1 MAGYRHRR
9 PVHQPNIPTALSPK
23 VTSGASKAATRA
35 VSRLA
40 GPPPITKTFFG
51 LNRGTIRNRVLL
63 HGSRFVAHVESPSRS
78 FYFLPIQVLQLMQ
91 LLILSSLPS
100 AATSYIRDT
109 PPSTKMDWPVMYS
122 ESSDARKT
130 ASFAWSS
137 GCAGLPSGVSSII
150 FLK

>member
-23 VTSGASKAATRA
+23 VTSGMSKAATRA
-35 VSRLA
+35 VSGPA
-40 GPPPITKTFFG
+40 GPLPVNRSFFG
-51 LNRGTIRNRVLL
+51 LNRGTIRNCVLL
-63 HGSRFVAHVESPSRS
+63 HGSGFVAHVESPTQSS
-78 FYFLPIQVLQLMQ
+78 HFLPIQVLQLTQ
-91 LLILSSLPS
+91 PLILFSLPS

-137 GCAGLPSGVSSII
+137 GCAGLPSGVFSII